1 MKRYVLNTDL
11 FEDEFYIKGSRYNKE
26 PKWSGH
32 IEIDEKDYLDFI
44 AEQTTRFIT
53 YLKDSI
59 RSVNKLSFEEFKKH
73 YGEDANGNAICPNCG
88 ITIHKENWS
97 GHCPFCDFINYE
109 EDN

>member
-53 YLKDSI
+53 YLKDVILGS
-59 RSVNKLSFEEFKKH
+59 SVFQPFLLLGPAMKNYLE
-73 YGEDANGNAICPNCG
+73 
-88 ITIHKENWS
+88 TI
-97 GHCPFCDFINYE
+97 FTL
-109 EDN
+109 